1 MMAIVSG
8 MPPILRGRRSAQSG
22 LKVMAAAYAVVYTE
36 NTASSALFYMF
47 VGAEINLTPMQLGDI
62 LDIRI
67 RKILIPNGGWVNHD
81 ELQYLDAQPASHPSI
96 HILAIPDV
104 YGVEVSM
111 RQTAGVLRT
120 IETEFYDAKRLGL
133 T

>member
-1 MMAIVSG
+1 MAIVSG
-8 MPPILRGRRSAQSG
+8 MPPMLRGRRSAQSG

-36 NTASSALFYMF
+36 NTASSALAYIFM
-47 VGAEINLTPMQLGDI
+47 GAEINLSPMQLGDV

-67 RKILIPNGGWVNHD
+67 RKILVPTGAWVNHD
-81 ELQYLDAQPASHPSI
+81 ELNYVDAQPASHPAI
-96 HILAIPDV
+96 HIGAIPDV
-104 YGVEVSM
+104 YGVEISM
-111 RQTAGVLRT
+111 RQTAGILRT

>member
-8 MPPILRGRRSAQSG
+8 MPPMLRGRRSAQSG
-22 LKVMAAAYAVVYTE
+22 SKVMAAVYAVVYTE
-36 NTASSALFYMF
+36 NTTSSALFYMF
-47 VGAEINLTPMQLGDI
+47 VGAEINLTPMILGDI
-62 LDIRI
+62 LDIRV
-67 RKILIPNGGWVNHD
+67 RKILLPSGAWVNHD
-81 ELQYLDAQPASHPSI
+81 EKNYVDVQPTTHPSI
-96 HILAIPDV
+96 HIGPIPDV
-104 YGVEVSM
+104 YGVEISM